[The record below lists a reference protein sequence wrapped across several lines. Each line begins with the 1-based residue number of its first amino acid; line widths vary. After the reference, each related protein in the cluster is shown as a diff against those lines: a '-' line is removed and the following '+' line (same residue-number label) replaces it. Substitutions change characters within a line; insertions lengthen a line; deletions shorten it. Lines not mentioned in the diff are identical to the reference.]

1 MGNLGSMTLTGL
13 SELTIV
19 IPTVSRPL
27 FILRQH
33 EYWRDT
39 DARIVILDGA
49 SSPISVPSSLQ
60 SPNIQYIHTGTRFNE
75 RLATASQYVNTK
87 YCALLPD
94 DEFFL
99 VSGLRA
105 AIRRLEEDADIIG
118 CVGRNLYFFV
128 DQQRF
133 LVRDAYRDWKPFSTN
148 ARTLA
153 ARLDEDLP
161 PNKTHKA
168 QFAVMRSA
176 EWKTMFES
184 SYRQFFSCG
193 YTYERL
199 LNLQRTVSGRT
210 EILEDLLWMRSMEN
224 PPISSENVPRVG
236 GRDFVSWAKNPEFA
250 GEVEHYREIARKIIQ
265 DGGTSAS
272 EASVFEERFFVGG
285 VHRQATKEV
294 RNSKKWSHRFRKI
307 AFFRTPK
314 PLRLWAKRVLPDRL
328 VRLTGW
334 QGFDL
339 ETMCE
344 SLASRGTRFSRPEL
358 DRVAELSMK
367 LHHQANQQKV
377 SSHVG

>member
-1 MGNLGSMTLTGL
+1 MSGITGL

-33 EYWRDT
+33 EYWRNT
-39 DARIVILDGA
+39 DAQIVILDGA
-49 SSPISVPSSLQ
+49 SNPIAIPPILQ
-60 SPNIQYIHTGTRFNE
+60 SPNIRYIHRGTRFNE
-75 RLATASQYVNTK
+75 RLSSASQYVNTK

-99 VSGLRA
+99 VSGLLA
-105 AIRRLEEDADIIG
+105 AIRRLEEDKNIIG

-133 LVRDAYRDWKPFSTN
+133 LVRDAYRDWMPFSTD
-148 ARTLA
+148 ATTLT

-161 PNKTHKA
+161 PKKTHKA

-176 EWKTMFES
+176 EWKLMFES

-224 PPISSENVPRVG
+224 PPISSESVPRVG
-236 GRDFVSWAKNPEFA
+236 GRDFVSWARNPEFA
-250 GEVEHYREIARKIIQ
+250 SEVEHYREIARKIIQ
-265 DGGTSAS
+265 DGGTTDA
-272 EASVFEERFFVGG
+272 EASLFEERFFVGG
-285 VHRQATKEV
+285 VHRQATKEA
-294 RNSKKWSHRFRKI
+294 RNSKSWSHRFRKI

-314 PLRLWAKRVLPDRL
+314 SLRLWAKRALPGRMI
-328 VRLTGW
+328 RLTGW

-339 ETMCE
+339 DIMCE
-344 SLASRGTRFSRPEL
+344 SLTSRGTRFSRPEL
-358 DRVAELSMK
+358 DWVAELSLK
-367 LHHQANQQKV
+367 IHHQADRQQADT
-377 SSHVG
+377 HVG

>member
-224 PPISSENVPRVG
+224 PPISSENVPRLG
-236 GRDFVSWAKNPEFA
+236 NRDFVPWAQSLEFA
-250 GEVEHYREIARKIIQ
+250 EEVDQYRGIAKKMMRSA
-265 DGGTSAS
+265 GTS
-272 EASVFEERFFVGG
+272 EAESIMFEERFFIGG
-285 VHRQATKEV
+285 IEFHIAKVARKS
-294 RNSKKWSHRFRKI
+294 RKWSQRLGNV
-307 AFFRTPK
+307 AFHKTPK

-339 ETMCE
+339 DTMCE
-344 SLASRGTRFSRPEL
+344 SLASRGTQFSRIEL
-358 DRVAELSMK
+358 DRVAELSLK

-377 SSHVG
+377 ASHVG

>member
-1 MGNLGSMTLTGL
+1 MGNLDSMTSTGL

-49 SSPISVPSSLQ
+49 SSPISIPSSLR
-60 SPNIQYIHTGTRFNE
+60 SPNIQYIHTGTRLTE
-75 RLATASQYVNTK
+75 RLATASQYVSTK

-105 AIRRLEEDADIIG
+105 AIRRLEEDAAIIG

-133 LVRDAYRDWKPFSTN
+133 LVRDAYRYYKPFPAT
-148 ARTLA
+148 AQTVE
-153 ARLDEDLP
+153 ARLDADVA
-161 PNKTHKA
+161 PNKTHGCSYGV
-168 QFAVMRSA
+168 FRSLNWSQIFSRSYG
-176 EWKTMFES
+176 EEFS
-184 SYRQFFSCG
+184 SG
-193 YTYERL
+193 YVYERL
-199 LNLQRTVSGRT
+199 TNLYRTVLGRT

-224 PPISSENVPRVG
+224 PPIVSADIPRVG
-236 GRDFVSWAKNPEFA
+236 GRDFVSWSQNPAFA
-250 GEVEHYREIARKIIQ
+250 GEVARYRSIALNIIRS
-265 DGGTSAS
+265 GGISDAKAS
-272 EASVFEERFFVGG
+272 SFEERFFVGG
-285 VHRQATKEV
+285 VYRQATKEA
-294 RNSKKWSHRFRKI
+294 RNAKSWTRRLGDI
-307 AFFRTPK
+307 ALNRTPGW
-314 PLRLWAKRVLPDRL
+314 LRLWAKRFLPNRL
-328 VRLTGW
+328 VSFTGW

-339 ETMCE
+339 DTMCD
-344 SLASRGTRFSRPEL
+344 SLILRGTRFSRPEL

-377 SSHVG
+377 AYHVG

>member
-1 MGNLGSMTLTGL
+1 MGNLGSMTFSGL

-27 FILRQH
+27 FVLRQY

-39 DARIVILDGA
+39 DAQIVILDGA
-49 SSPISVPSSLQ
+49 SSPISIPSSLQ

-75 RLATASQYVNTK
+75 RLSTASQYVNTK

-105 AIRRLEEDADIIG
+105 AIRRLEEDTVIVG

-133 LVRDAYRDWKPFSTN
+133 LVRDAYRDWKPFSADAT
-148 ARTLA
+148 TLA

-161 PNKTHKA
+161 PNKTHMASYAVFRSEIWKQIFGRSYA
-168 QFAVMRSA
+168 QEFSSA
-176 EWKTMFES
+176 FV
-184 SYRQFFSCG
+184 
-193 YTYERL
+193 YERL
-199 LNLQRTVSGRT
+199 TNLQRTVSGRT

-224 PPISSENVPRVG
+224 PPIATSDMPRVR
-236 GRDFVSWAKNPEFA
+236 GRDFVSWARNPEFA
-250 GEVEHYREIARKIIQ
+250 SEVEHYREIAREIIR
-265 DGGTSAS
+265 DGGTS
-272 EASVFEERFFVGG
+272 EAEARMFEERFFVGG
-285 VHRQATKEV
+285 VHRQATKQA
-294 RNSKKWSHRFRKI
+294 RNSKKLSHRFRKI

-358 DRVAELSMK
+358 DRIEELSLK
-367 LHHQANQQKV
+367 LHHQANQQLTTHV
-377 SSHVG
+377 S

>member
-1 MGNLGSMTLTGL
+1 MTLSSL

-39 DARIVILDGA
+39 DAQIVILDGA
-49 SSPISVPSSLQ
+49 SSPISIPASLRSS
-60 SPNIQYIHTGTRFNE
+60 NIQYIHTGTRFNE
-75 RLATASQYVNTK
+75 RLSTASQFVNTK

-105 AIRRLEEDADIIG
+105 AIRRLEEDKNIIG

-133 LVRDAYRDWKPFSTN
+133 LVRDAYRDWKPFS
-148 ARTLA
+148 ADASTLA
-153 ARLDEDLP
+153 ARLNEDLP

-168 QFAVMRSA
+168 QFAVMRST
-176 EWKTMFES
+176 EWKLMFES
-184 SYRQFFSCG
+184 SYRQFFSSG

-236 GRDFVSWAKNPEFA
+236 GRDFVSWARNPEFA
-250 GEVEHYREIARKIIQ
+250 SEVEQYREIAQKIIQ
-265 DGGTSAS
+265 DGGTTAS
-272 EASVFEERFFVGG
+272 EASMFEERFFVGG
-285 VHRQATKEV
+285 VHLQSTKEA
-294 RNSKKWSHRFRKI
+294 RNNKKLSHRFRKI

-314 PLRLWAKRVLPDRL
+314 PLRLWAKRVLPDPL

-339 ETMCE
+339 DTMCE
-344 SLASRGTRFSRPEL
+344 SLASRGTQFSRAEL
-358 DRVAELSMK
+358 NRVAELSMK
-367 LHHQANQQKV
+367 LHHQANEQKV
-377 SSHVG
+377 PSHVD

>member
-1 MGNLGSMTLTGL
+1 MGNLGSMTFAGL

-39 DARIVILDGA
+39 DARVVILDGA
-49 SSPISVPSSLQ
+49 SSPISIPSSVQ
-60 SPNIQYIHTGTRFNE
+60 SPNIRYIHTGTRFNE
-75 RLATASQYVNTK
+75 RLSTASQYVNTK

-105 AIRRLEEDADIIG
+105 AIRRLEEDAAIIG

-128 DQQRF
+128 DPGRF
-133 LVRDAYRDWKPFSTN
+133 LVRDAYRDWIPFS
-148 ARTLA
+148 AAAKTLA
-153 ARLDEDLP
+153 SRLDEDLP

-168 QFAVMRSA
+168 QFAVMRTA
-176 EWKTMFES
+176 EWKSMFES

-199 LNLQRTVSGRT
+199 LNLQRTVLGRT

-236 GRDFVSWAKNPEFA
+236 GRDFVSWSKNPEFA
-250 GEVEHYREIARKIIQ
+250 SEVEHYRAIARKIIR
-265 DGGTSAS
+265 DGGTSEA
-272 EASVFEERFFVGG
+272 EASMFEERFFVGG
-285 VHRQATKEV
+285 VHRQATKEA

-314 PLRLWAKRVLPDRL
+314 PLRLWAKRVLPDRM

-339 ETMCE
+339 DTMCE
-344 SLASRGTRFSRPEL
+344 SLASRSTRFSRPEL
-358 DRVAELSMK
+358 DRIAELSLR
-367 LHHQANQQKV
+367 LHHQANQRLTT
-377 SSHVG
+377 HVD

>member
-1 MGNLGSMTLTGL
+1 MSRITGL

-27 FILRQH
+27 FVLRQH

-39 DARIVILDGA
+39 DAQVVILDGA
-49 SSPISVPSSLQ
+49 SRPISIPSLLQ
-60 SPNIQYIHTGTRFNE
+60 SPNLRYIHTGMRFNE
-75 RLATASQYVNTK
+75 RLSTASQYVNTK

-105 AIRRLEEDADIIG
+105 AIHRLEEDKNIIG

-133 LVRDAYRDWKPFSTN
+133 LVRDAYRDWTPFSTD

-176 EWKTMFES
+176 EWKLMFES
-184 SYRQFFSCG
+184 SYGQFFSCG

-224 PPISSENVPRVG
+224 PPISSDNVPRVG
-236 GRDFVSWAKNPEFA
+236 GRDFVSWARNPEFA
-250 GEVEHYREIARKIIQ
+250 GEVEHYREIAREIIQ
-265 DGGTSAS
+265 DGGTSEADAS
-272 EASVFEERFFVGG
+272 MFEERFFIGG

-307 AFFRTPK
+307 AFLRTPK
-314 PLRLWAKRVLPDRL
+314 RLRLWAKRVLPDRL

-339 ETMCE
+339 DTMCK
-344 SLASRGTRFSRPEL
+344 SLASRGTRFSREEL
-358 DRVAELSMK
+358 DRISELS
-367 LHHQANQQKV
+367 LRIHHQADRQQADTR
-377 SSHVG
+377 VG

>member
-1 MGNLGSMTLTGL
+1 MTLTGL

-87 YCALLPD
+87 FCALLPD

-105 AIRRLEEDADIIG
+105 AIRRLEEDAAIIG

-133 LVRDAYRDWKPFSTN
+133 LVRDAYRDWKPFSTD

-161 PNKTHKA
+161 PNKTHMASYAVFRSEIWKQIFGRSYA
-168 QFAVMRSA
+168 QEFSSA
-176 EWKTMFES
+176 FV
-184 SYRQFFSCG
+184 
-193 YTYERL
+193 YERL
-199 LNLQRTVSGRT
+199 TNLQRTVSGRT

-224 PPISSENVPRVG
+224 PPIATSDMPRVG

-265 DGGTSAS
+265 DGGTSAT
-272 EASVFEERFFVGG
+272 EASIFEERFFVGG

-339 ETMCE
+339 DTMCE
-344 SLASRGTRFSRPEL
+344 SLALRGTRFSRAEL
-358 DRVAELSMK
+358 NRVAELSLK
-367 LHHQANQQKV
+367 LHHQANRQMTT
-377 SSHVG
+377 HVG

>member
-1 MGNLGSMTLTGL
+1 MGNLGSMTFAGL

-49 SSPISVPSSLQ
+49 ARPISIPSSLQ

-105 AIRRLEEDADIIG
+105 AIRRLEEDAAIVG
-118 CVGRNLYFFV
+118 CVGRNLYFFI

-133 LVRDAYRDWKPFSTN
+133 LVRDAYRDWKPFSADAT
-148 ARTLA
+148 TLA

-176 EWKTMFES
+176 EWKLMFES

-210 EILEDLLWMRSMEN
+210 VILEDLLWMRSMEN
-224 PPISSENVPRVG
+224 PPISSENVPRLG
-236 GRDFVSWAKNPEFA
+236 NRDFVPWAQSLEFA
-250 GEVEHYREIARKIIQ
+250 EEVDQYRGIARKMIRSA
-265 DGGTSAS
+265 GTS
-272 EASVFEERFFVGG
+272 EAESIMFEERFFIGG
-285 VHRQATKEV
+285 IEFHLAKVARKS
-294 RNSKKWSHRFRKI
+294 RKWSHRLGNV
-307 AFFRTPK
+307 AFHKTPK
-314 PLRLWAKRVLPDRL
+314 PLRLWAKRVLPDRM

-339 ETMCE
+339 DTMCE
-344 SLASRGTRFSRPEL
+344 SLTSRGTRFSRPEL

-377 SSHVG
+377 PSYVG

>member
-1 MGNLGSMTLTGL
+1 MGNLGSMTFSGL

-33 EYWRDT
+33 EYWRET

-49 SSPISVPSSLQ
+49 ARPISIPSSLQ

-75 RLATASQYVNTK
+75 RLSTASQYVNTK

-99 VSGLRA
+99 ASGLLA
-105 AIRRLEEDADIIG
+105 AIRRLEQDAAVIG

-133 LVRDAYRDWKPFSTN
+133 LVRDAYRDWKPFSAD

-161 PNKTHKA
+161 PNKTHMASYAVFRSEAWKQIFGRSYA
-168 QFAVMRSA
+168 QEFSSA
-176 EWKTMFES
+176 FV
-184 SYRQFFSCG
+184 
-193 YTYERL
+193 YERL
-199 LNLQRTVSGRT
+199 TNLQRTVAGRT
-210 EILEDLLWMRSMEN
+210 EVLEHLLWMRSMEN
-224 PPISSENVPRVG
+224 PPLATSDMPRVG

-250 GEVEHYREIARKIIQ
+250 GEVERYREIARKIIQ
-265 DGGTSAS
+265 DGGTTAT
-272 EASVFEERFFVGG
+272 EASMFEERFFVGG
-285 VHRQATKEV
+285 VHRQATKEAH
-294 RNSKKWSHRFRKI
+294 NSKKWSHRFRKI

-314 PLRLWAKRVLPDRL
+314 SLRLWAKRVLPDRL

-334 QGFDL
+334 QGSDL
-339 ETMCE
+339 DTMCE
-344 SLASRGTRFSRPEL
+344 SLASRGTQFSRTEL
-358 DRVAELSMK
+358 DRVAKLSMK
-367 LHHQANQQKV
+367 LHHQANQQKAPSYV
-377 SSHVG
+377 D

>member
-1 MGNLGSMTLTGL
+1 MGNLGSMTFSGL

-19 IPTVSRPL
+19 IPTISRPL
-27 FILRQH
+27 FVLRQH

-39 DARIVILDGA
+39 DAQIVILDGA
-49 SSPISVPSSLQ
+49 SSPVSIPSSLQ
-60 SPNIQYIHTGTRFNE
+60 SPNIQYIRTGTRFNE
-75 RLATASQYVNTK
+75 RLSTASQYVNTK

-99 VSGLRA
+99 VSGLCA
-105 AIRRLEEDADIIG
+105 VIRRLEQDAAIIG

-133 LVRDAYRDWKPFSTN
+133 LVRDAYRDWKPFSAD

-161 PNKTHKA
+161 PNKTHMA
-168 QFAVMRSA
+168 SYTVFRSKI
-176 EWKTMFES
+176 WKQIFGRSYTQEFS
-184 SYRQFFSCG
+184 SAFV
-193 YTYERL
+193 YERL
-199 LNLQRTVSGRT
+199 TNLQRSVLGRT

-224 PPISSENVPRVG
+224 PPIATLDMPRVG

-250 GEVEHYREIARKIIQ
+250 KEVEHYREIARTIIQ
-265 DGGTSAS
+265 DGGTTAA
-272 EASVFEERFFVGG
+272 EALMFEERFFVGG
-285 VHRQATKEV
+285 VHRQATKQAI
-294 RNSKKWSHRFRKI
+294 NSKKWSHRFRKI

-314 PLRLWAKRVLPDRL
+314 PLRLWAKRVLPDCL

-339 ETMCE
+339 DTMCE
-344 SLASRGTRFSRPEL
+344 SLASRGTRFSRTEL
-358 DRVAELSMK
+358 DRVAELSLK
-367 LHHQANQQKV
+367 LHHQANQETV
-377 SSHVG
+377 PLHVG

>member
-1 MGNLGSMTLTGL
+1 MGNLGSMTFSGL

-33 EYWRDT
+33 EYWRGT

-49 SSPISVPSSLQ
+49 SSPISIPSSLQ

-75 RLATASQYVNTK
+75 RLSSASQYVNTK
-87 YCALLPD
+87 YCVLLPD

-99 VSGLRA
+99 VSGLLA
-105 AIRRLEEDADIIG
+105 AIRRLEEDKNIIG

-133 LVRDAYRDWKPFSTN
+133 LVRDAYRDWMPFSTD
-148 ARTLA
+148 ATTLA

-161 PNKTHKA
+161 PKKTHKA

-176 EWKTMFES
+176 EWKLMFES

-224 PPISSENVPRVG
+224 PPISSESVPRVG
-236 GRDFVSWAKNPEFA
+236 GRDFVSWARNPEFA
-250 GEVEHYREIARKIIQ
+250 SEVEHYREIARKIIQ
-265 DGGTSAS
+265 DGGTTDA
-272 EASVFEERFFVGG
+272 EASLLEERFFVGG
-285 VHRQATKEV
+285 VHRQATKEA

-314 PLRLWAKRVLPDRL
+314 SLRLWAKRALPGRMI
-328 VRLTGW
+328 RLTGW

-339 ETMCE
+339 DIMCE
-344 SLASRGTRFSRPEL
+344 SLTSRGTRFSRPEL
-358 DRVAELSMK
+358 DWVAELSLK
-367 LHHQANQQKV
+367 IHHQADRQQADT
-377 SSHVG
+377 HVG

>member
-1 MGNLGSMTLTGL
+1 MSRITGL

-27 FILRQH
+27 FVLRQH

-39 DARIVILDGA
+39 DAQVVILDGA
-49 SSPISVPSSLQ
+49 SRPISIPSLLQ
-60 SPNIQYIHTGTRFNE
+60 SPNLRYIHTGMRFNE
-75 RLATASQYVNTK
+75 RLSTASQYVNTK

-105 AIRRLEEDADIIG
+105 AIHRLEEDKNIIG

-133 LVRDAYRDWKPFSTN
+133 LVRDAYRDWTPFSTD

-176 EWKTMFES
+176 EWKLMFES
-184 SYRQFFSCG
+184 SYGQFFSCG

-224 PPISSENVPRVG
+224 PPISSDNVPRVG
-236 GRDFVSWAKNPEFA
+236 GRDFVSWARNPEFA
-250 GEVEHYREIARKIIQ
+250 GEVEHYREIAREIIQ
-265 DGGTSAS
+265 DGGTSEADAS
-272 EASVFEERFFVGG
+272 MFEERFFIGG

-307 AFFRTPK
+307 AFLRTPK
-314 PLRLWAKRVLPDRL
+314 RLRLWAKRVLPDRL

-339 ETMCE
+339 DTMCE
-344 SLASRGTRFSRPEL
+344 SLTSRGTRFSRPEL
-358 DRVAELSMK
+358 DRVAELSLK
-367 LHHQANQQKV
+367 LHKQANQETV
-377 SSHVG
+377 PLHVG

>member
-1 MGNLGSMTLTGL
+1 MGNLGSMTFTGL
-13 SELTIV
+13 SEITIV

-27 FILRQH
+27 FVLRQH

-39 DARIVILDGA
+39 EVQIVILDGA
-49 SSPISVPSSLQ
+49 SSPISIPSSLQ
-60 SPNIQYIHTGTRFNE
+60 SPNIQYIHTGARFNE
-75 RLATASQYVNTK
+75 RLSTASQYVNTK

-99 VSGLRA
+99 ISGLRA
-105 AIRRLEEDADIIG
+105 AIRRLEEDAAIIG

-128 DQQRF
+128 DQGRF
-133 LVRDAYRDWKPFSTN
+133 LVRDAYRDWMPFS
-148 ARTLA
+148 AAAKILA
-153 ARLDEDLP
+153 VRLDEDLP

-168 QFAVMRSA
+168 QFAVMRSM
-176 EWKTMFES
+176 EWKLMFES

-224 PPISSENVPRVG
+224 PPISNESVPRVG
-236 GRDFVSWAKNPEFA
+236 GRDFVSWARNPEFA
-250 GEVEHYREIARKIIQ
+250 SEVKEYREIARKMIQ
-265 DGGTSAS
+265 DGGSS
-272 EASVFEERFFVGG
+272 EAEAAVFEKRFFVGG
-285 VHRQATKEV
+285 VNRQATKEV

-314 PLRLWAKRVLPDRL
+314 RLRLWAKRVLPDRM

-339 ETMCE
+339 DTMCK
-344 SLASRGTRFSRPEL
+344 SLTSRGTQFSRKEIE
-358 DRVAELSMK
+358 RISELSLK
-367 LHHQANQQKV
+367 LERQAHQQQ
-377 SSHVG
+377 SPTHAG

>member
-1 MGNLGSMTLTGL
+1 MLMPRIIGL
-13 SELTIV
+13 SEVTIV

-27 FILRQH
+27 CVLRQH
-33 EYWRDT
+33 EYWQDT
-39 DARIVILDGA
+39 DAQIVILDGA
-49 SSPISVPSSLQ
+49 SSPIAIPPILQ
-60 SPNIQYIHTGTRFNE
+60 SPNIRYIHTGTRFNE

-94 DEFFL
+94 DELFL

-105 AIRRLEEDADIIG
+105 AIHRLEQDATVIG

-128 DQQRF
+128 DQQQF
-133 LVRDAYRDWKPFSTN
+133 LVKDAYRDWLPFSDSAQTM
-148 ARTLA
+148 A

-176 EWKTMFES
+176 EWKLMFES

-236 GRDFVSWAKNPEFA
+236 GRDFVSWAINPDFA
-250 GEVEHYREIARKIIQ
+250 GEVKLYREIARKIIH
-265 DGGTSAS
+265 DGGTS
-272 EASVFEERFFVGG
+272 EAEAAMFEERFFVGG
-285 VHRQATKEV
+285 VHRQATKEA
-294 RNSKKWSHRFRKI
+294 RNRKKWSHRFRKI

-314 PLRLWAKRVLPDRL
+314 PLRLWAKRVLPDRM

-339 ETMCE
+339 DTMCE
-344 SLASRGTRFSRPEL
+344 SLASRGTKFSRPEL
-358 DRVAELSMK
+358 DRVAELSLK
-367 LHHQANQQKV
+367 LHHHANQQQV
-377 SSHVG
+377 ATHVG